1 MVNLFKFSFY
11 SVLVSSCIISFP
23 LAHVDAKPISSVPTA
38 IYTDPVTVDKN
49 YSAKDQVVHIPTQD
63 VKINGLFMLAAGK
76 ENHPTMILLH
86 GVPGNEKNLD
96 LAQAVRRN
104 GWNVLTFNYRG
115 SWGSPGSFSFA
126 GNIEDAKAV
135 LSFVRNPEN
144 QKKFHINEE
153 QIVLAGHSM
162 GGWVVAMTAAQE
174 KNIAGV
180 VMFSAAN
187 MGGKAVIAPKRSDTV
202 AWMADNFET
211 LNTTPEKM
219 ANEVIQNQKKFDMN
233 NAVPGLKNI
242 PLLVISSND
251 PFAEGDQEFAQKV
264 KAEGNKHLS
273 VVHIPTN
280 HGYNDH
286 RIALQSTII
295 NWLDKLPKAQ

>member
-1 MVNLFKFSFY
+1 MCQFSIRFFRFILASNCVFSFA
-11 SVLVSSCIISFP
+11 FMNT
-23 LAHVDAKPISSVPTA
+23 DARAVTSVPSA
-38 IYTDPVTVDKN
+38 IYTDPVTTDAA
-49 YSAKDQVVHIPTQD
+49 YSAKDIVVHIPTQN
-63 VKINGLFMLAAGK
+63 VKINGLLMLAAGK
-76 ENHPTMILLH
+76 GSHPTMILLH

-115 SWGSPGSFSFA
+115 SWGSPGHFSFA
-126 GNIEDAKAV
+126 GNIEDAKAA
-135 LSFVRNPEN
+135 LAFVRNPDN
-144 QKKFHINEE
+144 QTKFNINEK

-162 GGWVVAMTAAQE
+162 GGWAVAMTASQE

-187 MGGKAVIAPKRSDTV
+187 MGSNAVIASKRAETV

-219 ANEVIQNQKKFDMN
+219 ADEVIQNQQKFNMN
-233 NAVPGLKNI
+233 NAASGLKHT
-242 PLLVISSND
+242 PLLVIYSND
-251 PFAEGDQEFAQKV
+251 PFAKGDQEFAQRV
-264 KAEGNKHLS
+264 KKEGNKELS
-273 VVHIPTN
+273 LVHISTN

-295 NWLDKLPKAQ
+295 NWLDNLPKAQ

>member
-1 MVNLFKFSFY
+1 MNLLKYSFY
-11 SVLVSSCIISFP
+11 SVVLSSCMITFGLNTVS
-23 LAHVDAKPISSVPTA
+23 AKTIPSV
-38 IYTDPVTVDKN
+38 IYTDPVVTDRN
-49 YSAKDQVVHIPTQD
+49 YTANDQVVHIPTQN

-76 ENHPTMILLH
+76 GLHPTMVLLH

-115 SWGSPGSFSFA
+115 SWGSPGNFSFA

-135 LSFVRNPEN
+135 LSFIQNPEN
-144 QKKFHINEE
+144 QKKFNINEK

-187 MGGKAVIAPKRSDTV
+187 MGGNAVIAPKRADTV

-219 ANEVIQNQKKFDMN
+219 ADEVIQNQQKFDMN
-233 NAVPGLKNI
+233 NAAPGLKNT
-242 PLLVISSND
+242 PLLVIYSND
-251 PFAEGDQEFAQKV
+251 SFAKGDQKFAQTV
-264 KAEGNKHLS
+264 EEEGNKNLS
-273 VVHIPTN
+273 LVHIPTN

-295 NWLDKLPKAQ
+295 NWLDQLPILK

>member
-1 MVNLFKFSFY
+1 MRKFSMFFVR
-11 SVLVSSCIISFP
+11 SILMGSCVFSF
-23 LAHVDAKPISSVPTA
+23 AFMNTDARAVTSVPSA
-38 IYTDPVTVDKN
+38 IYTDPVITDAAH
-49 YSAKDQVVHIPTQD
+49 SAKDAVVHIPTQD

-76 ENHPTMILLH
+76 GDHPTMILLH

-115 SWGSPGSFSFA
+115 SWGSPGHFSFA

-135 LSFVRNPEN
+135 LAFVRNPDN
-144 QKKFHINEE
+144 QKKFNINEK
-153 QIVLAGHSM
+153 QIILAGHSM

-187 MGGKAVIAPKRSDTV
+187 MGGNAVIAPKRADTV

-219 ANEVIQNQKKFDMN
+219 ADEVIQNQQKFNMN
-233 NAVPGLKNI
+233 NAAAGLKNT
-242 PLLVISSND
+242 PLLVIYSND
-251 PFAEGDQEFAQKV
+251 PFAQDDQEFAQKV
-264 KAEGNKHLS
+264 KEDGNKNLS
-273 VVHIPTN
+273 VVHIATN